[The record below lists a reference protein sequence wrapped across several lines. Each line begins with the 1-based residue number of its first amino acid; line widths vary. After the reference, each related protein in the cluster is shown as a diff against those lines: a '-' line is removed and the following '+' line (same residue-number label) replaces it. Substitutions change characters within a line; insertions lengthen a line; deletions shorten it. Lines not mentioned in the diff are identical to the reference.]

1 MTETTGVAPRGRG
14 RPPRLSREQIIDA
27 AVRLARSDPAE
38 PLTIKRVADAVGS
51 APMALYR
58 YFPDRDDLLHAVA
71 DGIMAEMPFVAPQ
84 GASWQDE
91 LRAWMEHGRATLVPF
106 PQLVPY
112 MASTRKP
119 AWLPSFAILGTMLAP
134 LRLSDDDLA
143 LAISLIGTTVVGHAL
158 LEARR
163 RPVEE
168 TRLSL
173 RAALADL
180 AEADRDR
187 IGGVLDRLPAAY
199 GRIYDVLIERT
210 IATIE
215 GLGQQGRRLPQ
226 GPARA
231 QGRSVPAPVPVTFSD
246 AHS

>member
-1 MTETTGVAPRGRG
+1 MTEVAPRGRG
-14 RPPRLSREQIIDA
+14 RPPRLSREQIVEA
-27 AVRLARSDPAE
+27 AAELARSDPAE
-38 PLTIKRVADAVGS
+38 PLTIKRVSEAVGS

-71 DGIMAEMPFVAPQ
+71 DRIMAEMPFVAPH
-84 GASWQDE
+84 GASWQEE
-91 LRAWMEHGRATLVPF
+91 LRAWMEHSRATLVPF

-112 MASTRKP
+112 MASTHKP

-134 LRLSDDDLA
+134 LRLSDEDLA
-143 LAISLIGTTVVGHAL
+143 LAITLIGTTVVGHAL

-180 AEADRDR
+180 AEEDRDR
-187 IGGVLDRLPAAY
+187 IGGVLDRLPGAY
-199 GRIYDVLIERT
+199 DRIYDVLIDRT

-215 GLGQQGRRLPQ
+215 ELAPQ
-226 GPARA
+226 GPQRA
-231 QGRSVPAPVPVTFSD
+231 GLRGRVLPKPASAYVAFSD
-246 AHS
+246 PHS